1 MPTKIKNIISLILLF
16 LTSQSLLGD
25 NRLYT
30 PYPNN
35 NYNHYPQINRQA
47 SPSYTPFEETK
58 SVNEGTKQDAFKPI
72 YRPINNAI
80 IQTYS
85 SYIPFEERLSD
96 IPSEE
101 PQTINVSNRQNA
113 FGPPTEGMPIN
124 DSTLPLLIFSLIYLI
139 YLIIH
144 FNGAIKLK

>member
-47 SPSYTPFEETK
+47 YPSYT
-58 SVNEGTKQDAFKPI
+58 
-72 YRPINNAI
+72 
-80 IQTYS
+80 
-85 SYIPFEERLSD
+85 PFEERLSD

-101 PQTINVSNRQNA
+101 TQTINVSNRQNA

-144 FNGAIKLK
+144 FNSAIKVR